1 MLHNTGPFGPNDV
14 PVNVNPQPNMTSM
27 SGRMNIGN
35 NLNNLAKIPQQSPQT
50 ANPHFNLPDYPT
62 YGLNMNAGLS
72 PFQNF
77 HHVGFQQNSI
87 AQSSIHDS
95 WQNNMLP
102 MNLNMQSEHAMLGFA
117 QYGKPD
123 VSEQSF
129 NKSMLNVPQV
139 HTKAFHKQMGMDV
152 NYHYNLNPSYRPY
165 ADYNLDLSAKPKT
178 DDVRHFLDPNISKER
193 AALSPHY
200 SEQIDLSN
208 KQKMHNFTRPYLE
221 TTTAKSLIPQKH
233 DTSSVNI
240 NNELSAQLQRS
251 KDKHPYFDNANSI
264 KSQLSLDSRYR
275 ESELDLSKSLKHSNL
290 NSNYQ
295 NLSADHRFYKD
306 QEIRAQSNDA
316 LSRFHLPNNLNTNFA
331 SMTSDLR
338 MYKDSNQLPQN
349 LEKILGK
356 PQPENLNTSY
366 PSVNSDLRYY
376 KDRESRSQNLEAILA
391 KTQKPEN
398 LNANFSKPE
407 NLNTNFSKPESLNSN
422 FSKPENLNT
431 NFSKPENLNTN
442 FSSPT
447 SEHRFLSETK
457 SRPQIDED
465 ALPKFPQT
473 HADLAA
479 NSTKVSSD
487 LSVYKGDPQPQRLEN
502 SDLRYYKDKEARSQ
516 NLEAIL
522 SKTQKPENS
531 NTDLPKPENLITNY
545 QSVNSELRF
554 YKDQDSR
561 RRSLENTVKMIENI
575 LSHSSNSRKS
585 SSTSY
590 PSKSS
595 DSDQNVEKDKPEIK
609 DAENDS
615 LNKSDINN
623 SNTTGEGDSSIDNL
637 SNCDKTDESNANT
650 SNELDDNANEDEEM
664 DDKNESNDESESES
678 ETDDVHNEATN
689 QSEKPAINTT
699 EIVKEDVK
707 SESEESSSDED
718 VKPMD
723 LLNDNDIKT
732 EDKSDEVIVKV
743 EIVPNLVD
751 VEHLNPFYRDV
762 FGIQSEDLENHDIID
777 SETSITVAKE
787 VIRNG
792 AAIEGA
798 YLECPHC
805 NLYFNHPKRFL
816 IHTKWHSFG
825 LTNEKRMELQ
835 KEKEL
840 RKQIRKE
847 ARVIERMN
855 LSEVSDVTTPGRK
868 FNCRDCDK
876 VFLAKASLKNHR
888 QRYHPT
894 RIRDCKI
901 CGKTMLGWMA
911 LRAHMTTHTCESGYQ
926 CDSCPKRFKHPHSLA
941 KHRDTHLEKTHACPQ
956 CPKKFGSV
964 MLLNVHSKTH
974 ERALRGATFRCTY
987 CGKGFF
993 ESYSLQVHERTHR
1006 NERPYLCEIC
1016 NTSFGTNSSLKRH
1029 LKVSHSTSKP
1039 FECSTCH
1046 RSFISE
1052 AIRDRHAMR
1061 NHGNP
1066 EDFKFVCKQCPCKYL
1081 KLKDLRKHMYK
1092 VHPKG
1097 KRKKKGQSD
1106 SE

>member
-14 PVNVNPQPNMTSM
+14 PVNVNPQTNMTSV

-35 NLNNLAKIPQQSPQT
+35 NINNLAKIPQQSPQM

-77 HHVGFQQNSI
+77 HHVGFQQNPLP
-87 AQSSIHDS
+87 QNSIHDS

-102 MNLNMQSEHAMLGFA
+102 MNLNMQGEHSMLGFP

-129 NKSMLNVPQV
+129 TKSMLNVPQV

-165 ADYNLDLSAKPKT
+165 ADYNLDLSSKT
-178 DDVRHFLDPNISKER
+178 KSDDVRQFVDPNISKER
-193 AALSPHY
+193 TAPPHY

-208 KQKMHNFTRPYLE
+208 KHKMHNFSRPYLD
-221 TTTAKSLIPQKH
+221 TSITKSVIPQKH
-233 DTSSVNI
+233 DSGSVNI
-240 NNELSAQLQRS
+240 TNDLSVQLQRS
-251 KDKHPYFDNANSI
+251 KDKHPYYDYSTSI
-264 KSQLSLDSRYR
+264 KPQLGLDNRYG
-275 ESELDLSKSLKHSNL
+275 ESELDLSKSLKQSTL

-295 NLSADHRFYKD
+295 NLSADRFYKD
-306 QEIRAQSNDA
+306 QEMRPQSND
-316 LSRFHLPNNLNTNFA
+316 LLPKFQQPNNLNTNFPSVTA
-331 SMTSDLR
+331 DLR
-338 MYKDSNQLPQN
+338 MYKDQERLSQN
-349 LEKILGK
+349 LEKILTK
-356 PQPENLNTSY
+356 PQSENLNTSF
-366 PSVNSDLRYY
+366 PSISSDLRYY
-376 KDRESRSQNLEAILA
+376 KDKESRSQNLEAILMS
-391 KTQKPEN
+391 KTQKPETS
-398 LNANFSKPE
+398 NASFS
-407 NLNTNFSKPESLNSN
+407 NT
-422 FSKPENLNT
+422 T
-431 NFSKPENLNTN
+431 DA
-442 FSSPT
+442 
-447 SEHRFLSETK
+447 HRYLSEPKPNPPAAVDT
-457 SRPQIDED
+457 
-465 ALPKFPQT
+465 LLKFPQNEINLST
-473 HADLAA
+473 
-479 NSTKVSSD
+479 NSTKVSSE
-487 LSVYKGDPQPQRLEN
+487 LRSYKGEDPSP
-502 SDLRYYKDKEARSQ
+502 Q
-516 NLEAIL
+516 NLEKSL
-522 SKTQKPENS
+522 SKPQQPEKLVTSYQNINS
-531 NTDLPKPENLITNY
+531 D
-545 QSVNSELRF
+545 LRF

-585 SSTSY
+585 NLTQ
-590 PSKSS
+590 SKTTEAQ
-595 DSDQNVEKDKPEIK
+595 QNEQKEKSEVK
-609 DAENDS
+609 DMETES

-623 SNTTGEGDSSIDNL
+623 SNTTGEGDSSVDNL
-637 SNCDKTDESNANT
+637 SNCDKTDDSNANT
-650 SNELDDNANEDEEM
+650 SNELDDNAIDDEMEM
-664 DDKNESNDESESES
+664 DDKNPSDDTES
-678 ETDDVHNEATN
+678 ETDNLNNESEVNHKTN
-689 QSEKPAINTT
+689 QIEKEVNKTDVT
-699 EIVKEDVK
+699 VKDNVK
-707 SESEESSSDED
+707 SESEESSSEEED
-718 VKPMD
+718 IKPED
-723 LLNDNDIKT
+723 LININDIKK
-732 EDKSDEVIVKV
+732 EEKIDDNIVVKV
-743 EIVPNLVD
+743 EVVPSLVD
-751 VEHLNPFYRDV
+751 MEHLNPFYRDV
-762 FGIQSEDLENHDIID
+762 FGVQSEDTVSQDIIEA
-777 SETSITVAKE
+777 ETSVTVAKE

-798 YLECPHC
+798 YFECPHC
-805 NLYFNHPKRFL
+805 SLYFNQPKRFL

-835 KEKEL
+835 REKEM
-840 RKQIRKE
+840 RKQLKKE

-855 LSEVSDVTTPGRK
+855 MQEVSDISAPGRK

-876 VFLAKASLKNHR
+876 VFFAKASLKNHR

-894 RIRDCKI
+894 RMRDCKI
-901 CGKTMLGWMA
+901 CGKTVLGWMA
-911 LRAHMTTHTCESGYQ
+911 LRTHMATHTCESGYQ

-956 CPKKFGSV
+956 CPKKFGSA
-964 MLLNVHSKTH
+964 MLLNVHAKTH

-1039 FECSTCH
+1039 FECATCH

-1097 KRKKKGQSD
+1097 KRKKKDQSD
-1106 SE
+1106 TE

>member
-14 PVNVNPQPNMTSM
+14 PVNVNPQSNMTSM

-35 NLNNLAKIPQQSPQT
+35 NINNLAKLPQQSPQM

-77 HHVGFQQNSI
+77 HHVGFQQNTLP
-87 AQSSIHDS
+87 QSSIHES

-102 MNLNMQSEHAMLGFA
+102 MNLNMQSEHSMLGFP
-117 QYGKPD
+117 QYSKPD

-129 NKSMLNVPQV
+129 AKSMLNVPQV

-165 ADYNLDLSAKPKT
+165 ADYNLDLSAKPKS
-178 DDVRHFLDPNISKER
+178 DDVRQFLDPNIAKER
-193 AALSPHY
+193 VAPSPHY

-208 KQKMHNFTRPYLE
+208 KHKMHNFTRPYLE
-221 TTTAKSLIPQKH
+221 TATTKSLIPQKH
-233 DTSSVNI
+233 DDTSGNVNNDLSV
-240 NNELSAQLQRS
+240 QLQRS
-251 KDKHPYFDNANSI
+251 KDKHPYFDYANSV
-264 KSQLSLDSRYR
+264 KPQLGVENRYG
-275 ESELDLSKSLKHSNL
+275 ESELDLSKSFKHSNL

-295 NLSADHRFYKD
+295 NISADHRFYKD
-306 QEIRAQSNDA
+306 QEIRPQSNEM
-316 LSRFHLPNNLNTNFA
+316 LPKFQQPNNLSTNYS
-331 SMTSDLR
+331 SMTADLR
-338 MYKDSNQLPQN
+338 MYKDQDRISSN
-349 LEKILGK
+349 LERILSK
-356 PQPENLNTSY
+356 PLTENLNTSF
-366 PSVNSDLRYY
+366 PSV
-376 KDRESRSQNLEAILA
+376 
-391 KTQKPEN
+391 
-398 LNANFSKPE
+398 
-407 NLNTNFSKPESLNSN
+407 
-422 FSKPENLNT
+422 
-431 NFSKPENLNTN
+431 
-442 FSSPT
+442 
-447 SEHRFLSETK
+447 
-457 SRPQIDED
+457 
-465 ALPKFPQT
+465 
-473 HADLAA
+473 
-479 NSTKVSSD
+479 
-487 LSVYKGDPQPQRLEN
+487 N

-522 SKTQKPENS
+522 SKT
-531 NTDLPKPENLITNY
+531 PKPENLNTNYSSTTTDHRFATETKSRAQNNDDAIPKIPQTEASLTTDSTKVSSDLRMFKNDNPSPQNLEKSVPKPQPEKLTTNY
-545 QSVNSELRF
+545 QPINSELRF

-585 SSTSY
+585 QSNSY
-590 PSKSS
+590 SSKSAEP
-595 DSDQNVEKDKPEIK
+595 QPNEQKDRSETK
-609 DAENDS
+609 DTENDS
-615 LNKSDINN
+615 LNKSDINTTGTG
-623 SNTTGEGDSSIDNL
+623 SNTTCEGDSSIDNI
-637 SNCDKTDESNANT
+637 SNGDKSDESNANT
-650 SNELDDNANEDEEM
+650 SNELEDDNGNEDDEM
-664 DDKNESNDESESES
+664 DEKVQSNDESDSEADGINNGS
-678 ETDDVHNEATN
+678 TN
-689 QSEKPAINTT
+689 QSEKEINTNKVT
-699 EIVKEDVK
+699 IKEDVK
-707 SESEESSSDED
+707 SESEDSSSEED

-723 LLNDNDIKT
+723 LFNENDLKK
-732 EDKSDEVIVKV
+732 EDKIDDTIVVKV
-743 EIVPNLVD
+743 EVLPNIVD
-751 VEHLNPFYRDV
+751 MEHLNPFYRDV
-762 FGIQSEDLENHDIID
+762 FGVQSDDTASNDIIE
-777 SETSITVAKE
+777 SETSVTVAKE

-798 YLECPHC
+798 FFECPHC
-805 NLYFNHPKRFL
+805 SLYFNHPKRFL
-816 IHTKWHSFG
+816 IHTKWHTFG
-825 LTNEKRMELQ
+825 LTNEKRTELQ
-835 KEKEL
+835 KEKEM
-840 RKQIRKE
+840 RKQLRKE
-847 ARVIERMN
+847 ARVLERMHMN
-855 LSEVSDVTTPGRK
+855 EVNDISAPGRK

-876 VFLAKASLKNHR
+876 VFLGKASLKNHR

-894 RIRDCKI
+894 RVRDCKI

-911 LRAHMTTHTCESGYQ
+911 LRAHMATHICESGYQ
-926 CDSCPKRFKHPHSLA
+926 CDRCPKRFKHPHSLA

-956 CPKKFGSV
+956 CPKKFGSA

-1039 FECSTCH
+1039 FECPTCH

-1066 EDFKFVCKQCPCKYL
+1066 EDFKFLCKQCPCKYL

-1097 KRKKKGQSD
+1097 KRKKKDQSD